1 MKKIKGAVV
10 KAANID
16 IQYLG
21 GGSLFIQV
29 QHGLHIEESERQG
42 GRESER
48 ASASDLKCS
57 SEKFM

>member
-42 GRESER
+42 ER
-48 ASASDLKCS
+48 ASERFGSKMFLRKVHV
-57 SEKFM
+57 M